1 MAWAGPRFAHANS
14 KRTGTK
20 SVDERTRRTIAD
32 IALAALTLCG
42 AGLLL
47 YGAMSLPPPRFEPL
61 GSAALPRILAS
72 LLILFALIISA
83 TALFR
88 HRQDTSIADAT
99 IPRGAR
105 ADPRKGVLVL
115 AALIAYV
122 FALDAL
128 RIPFTIV
135 TPFFVTAT
143 GLAIGT
149 RSWRNLVA
157 FAILG
162 LLLALAISTVLERF
176 LYVRIG

>member
-1 MAWAGPRFAHANS
+1 M
-14 KRTGTK
+14 
-20 SVDERTRRTIAD
+20 DEKTRRTIAD
-32 IALAALTLCG
+32 LALAAVTLGG
-42 AGLLL
+42 AGILL

-72 LLILFALIISA
+72 LLILFALII
-83 TALFR
+83 
-88 HRQDTSIADAT
+88 AT
-99 IPRGAR
+99 IAIFRLREDTPAADTTTQSGAR
-105 ADPRKGVLVL
+105 ADPRKGAMVL

-122 FALDAL
+122 FALDVL
-128 RIPFTIV
+128 RIPFLIA

-143 GLAIGT
+143 GVAIGART
-149 RSWRNLVA
+149 WRNLVA